1 MPKILALDIGD
12 RKIGLA
18 ITDTDAPIP
27 LPKGVISSDNRDEKI
42 TRIRE
47 IIALEDIRL
56 LVVGI
61 PYNLKG
67 EIAHQA
73 EKVMTFIKHLKK
85 QINIE
90 IVTVDERLTSKI
102 AGGGD
107 DDESAA
113 QLILE
118 TWIQLNLKPGSNSQ
132 L

>member
-18 ITDTDAPIP
+18 IADTDAPIP

-42 TRIRE
+42 NRIRE
-47 IIALEDIRL
+47 IIDREDIQI
-56 LVVGI
+56 LVVGM

-85 QINIE
+85 QITIKIE
-90 IVTVDERLTSKI
+90 TIDERLTSKI

-118 TWIQLNLKPGSNSQ
+118 TWIQINLKNYGNSK
-132 L
+132 

>member
-18 ITDTDAPIP
+18 IADTDAPIP

-42 TRIRE
+42 SRIKD
-47 IIALEDIRL
+47 IIDHDDIQL
-56 LVVGI
+56 LVIGM

-85 QINIE
+85 HISIKIE
-90 IVTVDERLTSKI
+90 TVDERLTSKI

-118 TWIQLNLKPGSNSQ
+118 TWIQINLKNDGNSQ
-132 L
+132 